1 MHSLINTPHSG
12 GPEEGVPQVQTVY
25 VLNDIPYQSNTH
37 LMYDIPAFVKQD
49 GVSVVIIAFLA
60 MTYSH
65 SDSAIR

>member
-1 MHSLINTPHSG
+1 M
-12 GPEEGVPQVQTVY
+12 QTMY